1 MKKTILASITSAIL
15 LSALAACNSE
25 IVEPFSSIPAIDS
38 SEWAIDPNDY
48 GMTAE
53 QFIRAESLHFM
64 SGMSKRN
71 GVNNF
76 FHFTS
81 LAMAKDKWVVSP
93 NNDVIYS
100 MAIVDASQ
108 GFTLTIPET
117 GSRFITAQIVSEEH
131 MSRQLVGGGI
141 YKFNAGDFNGD
152 HVAIGIRV
160 GTDATPQDVTYIVE
174 KLQPQMKVNAVTS
187 AEVSNYDETTMLKV
201 RKALISEYDKLEN
214 TFGVMSSD
222 IGYVTD
228 WEKFT
233 YTTAG
238 AWGLS
243 EDKYA
248 MYIPYNLNGAKSD
261 ICYTATYTQ
270 PKVDQFW
277 SITAYNNQK
286 YLMSNESNIINTGN
300 VKLNDDGSFTVHFGS
315 KEACNGVDDIKNFIL
330 TTENDWGFLMRAYE
344 ADVESFNQ
352 YSLPEVKPI
361 NTTLNNASG
370 IDVSK
375 VTMENYVIAESDWYF
390 NGVQNKVGVN
400 VWMHDEPVSKDNQ
413 QVIRSNRDVVYSIA
427 IVDVS
432 EGATFTVP
440 KSNEFQAIHIIDEA
454 HLFHQ
459 VVLNGETLEVNADDI
474 EGEYVY
480 LLARTRD
487 SGDVLDTKARQSEL
501 TFNAV
506 AKRPYQAKG
515 FSEKEVVA
523 FREELVRQVN
533 TGEQP
538 IAGHDAFGKTID
550 DVNPHNYLY
559 AAAYGWGGLPMT
571 TAQYV
576 PLQVT
581 SEQCQTWTLPKPAL
595 NWANNGFMSA
605 TFYGADGWIKVDDFY
620 IPHTAMKDNGD
631 TLSFTTNCRSGD
643 GNATVEKGGNLLI
656 RMYLPIDAWDVKKV
670 ADSMY
675 LVKGVTVKA

>member
-1 MKKTILASITSAIL
+1 MKKFIVASITSAIL
-15 LSALAACNSE
+15 VSTLTACNTQDST
-25 IVEPFSSIPAIDS
+25 PFSSIPAIDS
-38 SEWAIDPNDY
+38 SSWSVDPNDY
-48 GMTAE
+48 GMTPE

-71 GVNNF
+71 GINNF

-81 LAMAKDKWVVSP
+81 LATAEDKWVVSP

-100 MAIVDASQ
+100 MAIVDTSK
-108 GFTLTIPET
+108 GFTLTMPDT

-131 MSRQLVGGGI
+131 TSRQLVGGGV
-141 YKFNAGDFNGD
+141 YTFNADEFNGS

-160 GTDATPQDVTYIVE
+160 GTDATAEDVAHIVE
-174 KLQPQMKVNAVTS
+174 KLQPQMKVNAS
-187 AEVSNYDETTMLKV
+187 ANDEVSSYDEETLLTV
-201 RKALISEYDKLEN
+201 RNALMNEYNKLDN
-214 TFGVMSSD
+214 TFGVMTSNID
-222 IGYVTD
+222 NVTD

-233 YTTAG
+233 YSTAG

-248 MYIPYNLNGAKSD
+248 MYVPYNLTGAKSTV
-261 ICYTATYTQ
+261 CYTATYEQ

-277 SITAYNNQK
+277 SITAYNNEK
-286 YLMSNESNIINTGN
+286 YLMSNENNIINTGN
-300 VKLNDDGSFTVHFGS
+300 AVINDDGTFTVHFGS
-315 KEACNGVDDIKNFIL
+315 KEACNGVEEIKNFIL
-330 TTENDWGFLMRAYE
+330 TTESDWGFLMRAYE
-344 ADVESFNQ
+344 ADVESFKK
-352 YSLPEVKPI
+352 YKLPEI
-361 NTTLNNASG
+361 NTVNTNALE
-370 IDVSK
+370 K
-375 VTMENYVIAESDWYF
+375 VTMENYVVAESDWYF
-390 NGVQNKVGVN
+390 NGVQEKVGVN
-400 VWMHDEPVSKDNQ
+400 TWMHDEPVSKDNQ

-440 KSNEFQAIHIIDEA
+440 KSDEFQAIHIIDEA

-459 VVLNGETLEVNADDI
+459 VVLNGETLTVNAKDI

-487 SGDVLDTKARQSEL
+487 NGNIIDTKARQQSL
-501 TFNAV
+501 TFK
-506 AKRPYQAKG
+506 AKANRPYKTKG
-515 FSEKEVVA
+515 FDEKEVIA

-533 TGEQP
+533 SGEQP
-538 IAGHDAFGKTID
+538 IAGHDAFGKTLA

-576 PLQVT
+576 PLQIS
-581 SEQCQTWTLPKPAL
+581 SEQCQTWTFPKPEL
-595 NWANNGFMSA
+595 DWNNNGFMSA

-620 IPHTAMKDNGD
+620 ISHNDMKDNGD
-631 TLSFTTNCRSGD
+631 TLSFTTNCKVGAS
-643 GNATVEKGGNLLI
+643 NATVENGGNLLI
-656 RMYLPIDAWDVKKV
+656 RMYLPIDAAAVKKV

-675 LVKGVTVKA
+675 LVKGETVK